1 MRKGLLFISML
12 LLGALAHAQLVTTN
26 AAPYNTPTYLVNDV
40 LLGQGIVAS
49 NISFIGSNN
58 AIGFF
63 DGSNSNIGLDSGIV
77 ITSGDIMNAI
87 GPNNQGGAGTINNV
101 AGDPLLDLLTTST
114 TNDAS
119 ILQFDFVPESDTA
132 SFRFVFGS
140 EEYPEFVNSSFN
152 DVFAFFI
159 SGPNPAGGMYVNQ
172 NIALIPG
179 TTVPVTIDNVNIGVN
194 SQFYIDNTGGPTVQ
208 YDAFTTPMLAIAN
221 VICNQTYTIKISIGD
236 AGDSSYDS
244 GVFLEAASFS
254 SNGATLTSV
263 STSAFA
269 ENDTTIL
276 EGCGDALITV
286 KLNRVTPNDSIVPYS
301 LSGSATFG
309 VDYTITPSSLLIPAG
324 QDSVTFLV
332 TGLWDGI
339 DEPNESVIIE
349 FPFQDA
355 CAGFQ
360 PVKINLLLRDIDSL
374 KMVNKSPDQ
383 TLCGPEDLY
392 LFFQP
397 TGGVA
402 PISFDWTYAGNTHTG
417 FDLYDTPDSS
427 VTYVVTMTDAC
438 IGLSITDSIR
448 ITLLSDVNPV
458 EVNVAE
464 TNINLCDGDVQVL
477 TANVTGGGGAVT
489 FGWYQNGT
497 LISDSTSI
505 VYNAVEG
512 SETFTALA
520 FDECGSSDSVEVSIL
535 TEICEFEVPNV
546 FSPNM
551 DGMNDYFFIENLDK
565 FPNTV
570 VEIYN
575 RWGVKVFSSSNYGAE
590 CSSNGDNGCWNGNV
604 NNTGAECS
612 EGTYYYVIRAP
623 GEEERLGTISLFRN

>member
-1 MRKGLLFISML
+1 MKKGLIIIVL
-12 LLGALAHAQLVTTN
+12 ALCGFLAKAQLITTN
-26 AAPYNTPTYLVNDV
+26 AAPFNTPAYLVNDV

-49 NISFIGSNN
+49 NISFTGTPN

-63 DGSNSNIGLDSGIV
+63 NGVNSNIGLDSGIV
-77 ITSGDIMNAI
+77 ITSGDIINAV
-87 GPNNQGGAGTINNV
+87 GPNNQGGAGTVNN
-101 AGDPLLDLLTTST
+101 APGFPLLDALTTQP

-159 SGPNPAGGMYVNQ
+159 SGPNPAGGMYVDQ
-172 NIALIPG
+172 NVALIPG
-179 TTVPVTIDNVNIGVN
+179 TTTPVTIDNVNIGVN
-194 SQFYIDNTGGPTVQ
+194 NQFYVDNTGGTSVQ

-221 VICNQTYTIKISIGD
+221 VICNQTYTIKIAIAD
-236 AGDSSYDS
+236 AGDFSYDS

-286 KLNRVTPNDSIVPYS
+286 KLNRVTPNDSIVPYT
-301 LSGSATFG
+301 LSGTATVG
-309 VDYTITPSSLLIPAG
+309 VDYVITPSSLLIPAG
-324 QDSVTFLV
+324 QDSVIFTV

-374 KMVNKSPDQ
+374 KLGNKSPDQ
-383 TLCGPEDLY
+383 TLCGPQDLY
-392 LFFQP
+392 LYFQP

-402 PISFDWTYAGNTHTG
+402 PITFNWTYNGNTHTG
-417 FDLYDTPDSS
+417 FDLYDTPATST
-427 VTYVVTMTDAC
+427 TYVVTMTDAC
-438 IGLSITDSIR
+438 IGLTIVDSIR
-448 ITLLSDVNPV
+448 IELLSDVNPL
-458 EVNVAE
+458 EVNVPV
-464 TNINLCDGDVQVL
+464 TDYQLCDGDKQVL
-477 TANVTGGGGAVT
+477 TANVSGGGGAVT
-489 FGWYQNGT
+489 FGWYQNGD
-497 LISDSTSI
+497 LVSDSTTI
-505 VYNAVEG
+505 VYDAVEG
-512 SETFTALA
+512 NETFLALA
-520 FDECGSSDSVEVSIL
+520 FDECGSSDSVEITIS

-546 FSPNM
+546 FTPNM
-551 DGMNDYFFIENLDK
+551 DGMNDYFYIENLDK
-565 FPNTV
+565 FPNTEV
-570 VEIYN
+570 YIFN
-575 RWGVKVFSSSNYGAE
+575 RWGNTVFSSSNYGQE
-590 CSSNGDNGCWNGNV
+590 CSANGDTGCWNGKV
-604 NNTGAECS
+604 NNTGSDCA
-612 EGTYYYVIRAP
+612 EGTYYYIIRPP
-623 GEEERLGTISLFRN
+623 GEEERKGSINLFRN